1 MSFCLNYNIVTS
13 CVFSLHKS
21 LSQEEH
27 LRDEFNVKLEE
38 IEGELRQREAVVEH
52 ARRVNA
58 QLTEQLKASVAA
70 KMKMAE
76 EVSKAMQTQKGA
88 EANNER

>member
-1 MSFCLNYNIVTS
+1 MCCL
-13 CVFSLHKS
+13 FSLHKS

-27 LRDEFNVKLEE
+27 LRDEFNATLEAA
-38 IEGELRQREAVVEH
+38 EGELRQREAAVDQ

-58 QLTEQLKASVAA
+58 QLTQQLKASVAA
-70 KMKMAE
+70 KMKMAD
-76 EVSKAMQTQKGA
+76 EVAKAVQAQKGA